1 MSRFVH
7 SVVCDGAPTEPPPV
21 TDTLVFLVAV
31 ALVGVGVGLA
41 LSLGWGLAS
50 AGAAILADAWMPSPP
65 AAPRRDGAS

>member
-1 MSRFVH
+1 
-7 SVVCDGAPTEPPPV
+7 V